1 MMSDTPGPAAAGPGV
16 GGWGRTTL
24 SHEGLRESKVHPS
37 VGLRP
42 EQMKGSKSRMQ
53 GKEVPERKTKTD
65 CNVGIDVC
73 KSWLD
78 VHVLPTGESLRVANT
93 REGIRKLKRW
103 LRRFEVALVAVEATG
118 KWHRALHR
126 SLHAAGLR
134 VAVVDPFRVRMFA
147 RAQGI
152 LAKTDRLDARVLA
165 AFAAVMDP
173 AAQPPA
179 PWEVEVLQELVR
191 GRTSAVAERTSL
203 RNQRAA
209 AQTSFLRHQLGQ
221 RIRRL
226 MKDVAGLEA
235 EIKRL
240 IAAAPGLV
248 RRYRILLSIPGIGP
262 VNAAMLV
269 ACLPELGA
277 ASAGQIALLVG
288 LAPIPDDSSDRRGYR
303 RIKGGRQMVRNGLYL
318 AALTAARCNAPL
330 RVFYKR
336 KIDEKKP
343 VKLALVAV
351 ARKLVVLANSLIAD
365 DRTWTPLPPNHA

>member
-1 MMSDTPGPAAAGPGV
+1 
-16 GGWGRTTL
+16 
-24 SHEGLRESKVHPS
+24 
-37 VGLRP
+37 
-42 EQMKGSKSRMQ
+42 MQ
-53 GKEVPERKTKTD
+53 GKEVPERKTETD

-73 KSWLD
+73 KSWSD
-78 VHVLPTGESLRVANT
+78 VHVLPAGESLRVANT
-93 REGIRKLKRW
+93 RQGIASLKRW

-152 LAKTDRLDARVLA
+152 VAKTDRLDARVLA
-165 AFAAVMDP
+165 VFAAVMDP
-173 AAQPPA
+173 PTRPPA
-179 PWEVEVLQELVR
+179 AWEVEALQELVR

-209 AQTSFLRHQLGQ
+209 AQTTFLRRQLDH

-226 MKDVAGLEA
+226 MKDVTGLDA
-235 EIKRL
+235 EIKCR
-240 IAAAPGLV
+240 IAAEPGLA
-248 RRYRILLSIPGIGP
+248 RRYRIVISIPGIGP
-262 VNAAMLV
+262 INAAMLV

-277 ASAGQIALLVG
+277 ASAKQIALLVG
-288 LAPIPDDSSDRRGYR
+288 LAPIPDDSSDRRGHR

-318 AALTAARCNAPL
+318 STLTAARCNAPL

-336 KIDEKKP
+336 KIDEGKAA
-343 VKLALVAV
+343 KLALVAV
-351 ARKLVVLANSLIAD
+351 ARKLIVLANSLIAD
-365 DRTWTPLPPNHA
+365 DRTWTPEPPIHA